1 MSSMS
6 SEPLQFLMLHMSA
19 GISGVHVNE
28 EEGQALD
35 GLLGFISELWE
46 KAPAKIADQLL
57 IMDGTKART
66 TAQKGTSTHGLQ
78 GSVEELLHKLE
89 RFKIR
94 TYDLGGDV
102 KEEDK
107 R

>member
-19 GISGVHVNE
+19 GTSGVHVNE

-57 IMDGTKART
+57 NMDGTKAQ
-66 TAQKGTSTHGLQ
+66 TAAHGLQ

-94 TYDLGGDV
+94 TYDLGGVV

>member
-19 GISGVHVNE
+19 GTSGVHVNE

-57 IMDGTKART
+57 NMDGTKART
-66 TAQKGTSTHGLQ
+66 AAHGLQ

-94 TYDLGGDV
+94 TYDLGGVV